1 MVFVYGCR
9 YFFLHLQLFFLSLIV
24 TNCSFSM
31 QIKINNRLT
40 DFSEPRVMGIV
51 NVTPDSF
58 YPGSRY
64 QKEKSIVHVVEKMI
78 QDGVFILDLG
88 AYSTRPGAEPVGA
101 AEEIERLSSALEII
115 VKRFPDL
122 SVSVDTFRAQVAR
135 HVVREFG
142 VGMINDV
149 SGGTLD
155 AEMFETIA
163 DLQVAYVL
171 MHMRGTPQNM
181 QTHTEY
187 ENITSEVLGFLQKRI
202 AQLHL
207 LGVND
212 VIADPGF
219 GFAKTAEQNFR
230 LLREMHYLKELN
242 VPLLVGM
249 SRKSMIY
256 KTLGIEASEALN
268 GTTALNML
276 ALLNGAAILRVHDV
290 KEAVETLKLFSQYR
304 KA

>member
-1 MVFVYGCR
+1 
-9 YFFLHLQLFFLSLIV
+9 
-24 TNCSFSM
+24 M

-78 QDGVFILDLG
+78 QDGVFILDIG
-88 AYSTRPGAEPVGA
+88 AYSTRPGAEPVSA

>member
-1 MVFVYGCR
+1 
-9 YFFLHLQLFFLSLIV
+9 
-24 TNCSFSM
+24 M
-31 QIKINNRLT
+31 QIKINDRLV
-40 DFSEPRVMGIV
+40 DLSVPRVMGIV

-58 YPGSRY
+58 YPASRY
-64 QKEKSIVHVVEKMI
+64 QKEKSIIHVVEKMI

-88 AYSTRPGAEPVGA
+88 AYSTRPGAEAVSA
-101 AEEIERLSSALEII
+101 AEEIERLSYALEII

-122 SVSVDTFRAQVAR
+122 PVSVDTYRAQVAR
-135 HVVREFG
+135 HVVTEFG

-163 DLQVAYVL
+163 DLQVAYVF
-171 MHMRGTPQNM
+171 MHMRGTPQDM
-181 QTHTEY
+181 QTYTEY

-219 GFAKTAEQNFR
+219 GFAKTTEQNFR

-242 VPLLVGM
+242 VPLLAGM

-256 KTLGIEASEALN
+256 KTLGIEATEALN

-290 KEAVETLKLFSQYR
+290 KEAVETIKLFTQYLN
-304 KA
+304 A

>member
-1 MVFVYGCR
+1 
-9 YFFLHLQLFFLSLIV
+9 
-24 TNCSFSM
+24 M

-88 AYSTRPGAEPVGA
+88 AYSTRPGAEPVSA

-212 VIADPGF
+212 VIADPGY

-290 KEAVETLKLFSQYR
+290 KEAVETVKLYSQYR

>member
-9 YFFLHLQLFFLSLIV
+9 YFFLHLQLYFLSLIV

-242 VPLLVGM
+242 VPLLVGI

-290 KEAVETLKLFSQYR
+290 KEAVETVKLFSQYR